1 MVQRDSNVYI
11 LLFFAIREFMSQF
24 TKEAYDPSYGYFNA
38 TSQQLL
44 YPNPDISLIQP
55 DYMKHYHFLG
65 RMLGKV
71 CWESYFK
78 LELFVESYNFSIVFY
93 KAILK

>member
-1 MVQRDSNVYI
+1 
-11 LLFFAIREFMSQF
+11 MSQF

-44 YPNPDISLIQP
+44 YPNPDISSIQP
-55 DYMKHYHFLG
+55 DYTKHYHFLG

-71 CWESYFK
+71 KKKEK
-78 LELFVESYNFSIVFY
+78 LRIEMLRIV
-93 KAILK
+93 I